1 MRKTKTAA
9 VMILLAGLFL
19 WGCGD
24 NQSGDGDME
33 VEAAE
38 NLSAQVEVLKD
49 GSITETLVEDFAEAY
64 YDEESLRNMI
74 LAEVAEF
81 NKSHGDAP
89 VSVDRL
95 EREDGAVTAQITYPS
110 AEIYSQYNTDD
121 YNEKKLFCGTVK
133 DAYDAGYPL
142 DVSMQDTKGEN
153 TIGKQELLEM
163 GEQYILI
170 SDSPM
175 RVKVPGKIQYA
186 SGNVSVDGKG
196 WALCSGDGENT
207 GMYYIVYQ

>member
-9 VMILLAGLFL
+9 AMVLLAGLIL

-24 NQSGDGDME
+24 SQSGDGDME

-38 NLSAQVEVLKD
+38 DLSAQVEVRKD
-49 GSITETLVEDFAEAY
+49 GSITETLVEDFAEEY
-64 YDEESLRNMI
+64 YDEESLRNML

-81 NKSHGDAP
+81 NKSHGDAA
-89 VSVDRL
+89 VSVDKL
-95 EREDGAVTAQITYPS
+95 EREDGAVTVQLTYPS

-121 YNEKKLFCGTVK
+121 YNEKKLYCGTVK

-170 SDSPM
+170 TDD
-175 RVKVPGKIQYA
+175 GQ
-186 SGNVSVDGKG
+186 NCSVGEIKG
-196 WALCSGDGENT
+196 ICISRLGDLRGTGEYV
-207 GMYYIVYQ
+207 GFW